1 MIVHLFCWPVPPSS
15 GWAAP
20 EKKTASGG
28 VINLRQIQIG
38 SAIFIQNSKSGVSH
52 SDPQDPMWLFGKW
65 AVVSGYTSE

>member
-1 MIVHLFCWPVPPSS
+1 MDFSDDRASFLLARPPLS

-38 SAIFIQNSKSGVSH
+38 SA
-52 SDPQDPMWLFGKW
+52 LLL
-65 AVVSGYTSE
+65 